1 MERERDS
8 QLDRLAGT
16 LRDEGIAP
24 ERDLWPGIDAAIT
37 RREQAGRAR
46 RGLPW
51 WGWAAAAAAT
61 VVLALGLGLATNRSG
76 GGEPSPDRAPTPVA
90 AMVSEAPVVTGGM
103 ESLDQALEQ
112 LQAALAA
119 DPENLSLSRLV
130 LMVHKSRGELL
141 RKTLTAGLRV
151 G

>member
-8 QLDRLAGT
+8 QLDRLAGS
-16 LRDEGIAP
+16 LREEGIAP

-46 RGLPW
+46 RGVPW

-61 VVLALGLGLATNRSG
+61 VILALGLASDRSG
-76 GGEPSPDRAPTPVA
+76 PDKAGLDRAPVAVA
-90 AMVSEAPVVTGGM
+90 AGAGETIVLTGGM
-103 ESLDQALEQ
+103 ESIDQALAQ
-112 LQAALAA
+112 LEAALAA

-141 RKTLTAGLRV
+141 RKSLTAGLRV

>member
-8 QLDRLAGT
+8 RLDRLAGT

-24 ERDLWPGIDAAIT
+24 ERDLWPAIDAAIT

-61 VVLALGLGLATNRSG
+61 LVLALGLGLATNRSG
-76 GGEPSPDRAPTPVA
+76 RGEPGRDRAPLPVATSIDEAPVA
-90 AMVSEAPVVTGGM
+90 ASGM
-103 ESLDQALEQ
+103 QSIDQALTQ
-112 LQAALAA
+112 LEAALAA

>member
-37 RREQAGRAR
+37 RREQAGRSR
-46 RGLPW
+46 HGLPW

-61 VVLALGLGLATNRSG
+61 VVVALALGLATNRADTG
-76 GGEPSPDRAPTPVA
+76 GPGPDRDAAPVA
-90 AMVSEAPVVTGGM
+90 AMASDGPIVTGGM
-103 ESLDQALEQ
+103 ESIDRALEE
-112 LQAALAA
+112 LESALAD
-119 DPENLSLSRLV
+119 DPDNLSLSRLV

>member
-8 QLDRLAGT
+8 RLDRLAGS

-24 ERDLWPGIDAAIT
+24 ERDLWPAIDAAIT

-61 VVLALGLGLATNRSG
+61 IALALGLGLATDRRGPG
-76 GGEPSPDRAPTPVA
+76 GSAGERAPVA
-90 AMVSEAPVVTGGM
+90 AVVEETPIVTDGM
-103 ESLDQALEQ
+103 ESIDQALAQ
-112 LQAALAA
+112 LETALAA

-141 RKTLTAGLRV
+141 RKNLTAGLRA